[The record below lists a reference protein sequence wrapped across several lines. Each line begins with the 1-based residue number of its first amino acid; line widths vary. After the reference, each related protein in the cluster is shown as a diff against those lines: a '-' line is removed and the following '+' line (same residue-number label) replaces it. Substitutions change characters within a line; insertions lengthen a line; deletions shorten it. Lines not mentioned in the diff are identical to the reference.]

1 MLPPLLIL
9 TVLKKCLA
17 NNNYHL
23 QKNIMKNLLIVVFIL
38 VITKGTAQ
46 NFTAAINNA
55 KSSYSAG
62 KLEDAH
68 FALQQAMQ
76 EIDMIIGKEVLKLLP
91 PKMDAFTADT
101 KGDNVTSNVGFVGTT
116 IHRSYGTAD
125 DVDLSIIGNS
135 PLVATIN
142 VFLNTP
148 LLGGMMSKNGDNK
161 IVKVAGYKGQLTKET
176 NSNGQTNYT
185 IQLPVGSALITF
197 TGKNVTD
204 SQIMAWANTLP
215 LQQIAK
221 LIQ

>member
-1 MLPPLLIL
+1 
-9 TVLKKCLA
+9 
-17 NNNYHL
+17 
-23 QKNIMKNLLIVVFIL
+23 MKNLFIVVFIL
-38 VITKGTAQ
+38 VVTNGTAQ
-46 NFTAAINNA
+46 NFTADINNA

-91 PKMDAFTADT
+91 AKMDAFAADP
-101 KGDNVTSNVGFVGTT
+101 KADNVTSNVGFIGTT
-116 IHRSYGTAD
+116 IHRNYGTAD
-125 DVDLSIIGNS
+125 DVDLSIISNS
-135 PLVATIN
+135 PLVAAIN
-142 VFLNTP
+142 AFLNTP
-148 LLGGMMSKNGDNK
+148 LLGGMMSKGNNK
-161 IVKVAGYKGQLTKET
+161 IIKIAGYKGQLTKET

-185 IQLPVGSALITF
+185 IQLPVGSSLITF
-197 TGKNVTD
+197 TGKNTTD